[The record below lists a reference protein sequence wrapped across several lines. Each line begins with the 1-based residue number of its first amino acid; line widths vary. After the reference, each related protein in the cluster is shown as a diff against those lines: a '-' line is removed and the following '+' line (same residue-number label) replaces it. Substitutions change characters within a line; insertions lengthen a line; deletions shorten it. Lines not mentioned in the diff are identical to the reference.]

1 MSDLTEFA
9 GLPVVEFPAR
19 GTWEERLARI
29 WEQGGD
35 PHDPAA
41 TAWRLRTSAGTRRPP
56 EDECADYLARFL
68 SEVDAEHL
76 TALVVGEWSYANEGG
91 LYQAADLLVE
101 HADALP
107 NLRSVFFGDITFD
120 ECELSWISQP
130 DLAPLVAAFPRLEAL
145 TVKGADGM
153 GGRLGLHVPAHASL
167 RSLTL
172 QSGGLPGRVVREV
185 ASSGLPALE
194 HLELWL
200 GMEDY
205 GGSTSPQDLAP
216 VLSGEAFPRL
226 RYLGVRNAEK
236 WAEWVPVLAEAPVL
250 AGLEVLDLSLG
261 ILTDKGAQ
269 ELVDRAGAF
278 SGLRRLDLHHHFLG
292 EETVERVRAAFAGS
306 GVELDLEAGRDDDDE
321 EYDEDEEPYYY
332 TAASE

>member
-19 GTWEERLARI
+19 GTWEERL
-29 WEQGGD
+29 EQIRKWGAD
-35 PHDPAA
+35 PRDPAS
-41 TAWRLRTSAGTRRPP
+41 TAWRLRTSEHLHTIP
-56 EDECADYLARFL
+56 EDKGTDYFARFL
-68 SEVDAEHL
+68 SEVDPGQL
-76 TALVVGEWSYANEGG
+76 TALVIGEWGYASDGG
-91 LYQAADLLVE
+91 LYQAVDLLVE

-130 DLAPLVAAFPRLEAL
+130 DLAPLVAAFPRLEEL

-153 GGRLGLHVPAHASL
+153 EGRLGLHVPSHASL

-200 GMEDY
+200 GMEEY

-236 WAEWVPVLAEAPVL
+236 WAEWVPVLAEAPVVKH
-250 AGLEVLDLSLG
+250 LEVLDLSLG
-261 ILTDKGAQ
+261 ILTDRGARG
-269 ELVDRAGAF
+269 LVDRAEAF
-278 SGLRRLDLHHHFLG
+278 SGLRKLDLHHHFMS
-292 EETVERVRAAFAGS
+292 EEMVERVRAAFAGT
-306 GVELDLEAGRDDDDE
+306 GVELDLDEGRDDEDE
-321 EYDEDEEPYYY
+321 DYDEDEEPYYY